1 MTEETGNRPA
11 ESGAGKK
18 PASAVEASDYRALFE
33 HAPSCLWVADA
44 SELKARI
51 DELQASG
58 VTDLVG
64 FFAQNPEVLAE
75 AMSLVRVAEA
85 NQEVLRIYKA
95 ATKEEFATRFLEVIT
110 PDALSHFKEAL
121 LAVGAGRTTYSGEV
135 VVRALDG
142 EVMWI
147 DLFVALA
154 PGHEGSWSRVLVANT
169 EITARKRLEAE
180 LAAQRRIL
188 QSLADFD
195 RSINSLDTSRVI
207 RAALSFIEQRLEIP
221 HTSVA
226 LLDHERGGFSL
237 LQAAPDSEAGQIERL
252 VPFMDTV
259 LTDVVR
265 DTEPRYR
272 PDLRAERPEY
282 AADAELLQ
290 IGLRSDLLIPLI
302 YERECLGTLNCATT
316 EIDGIPEEDRDTL
329 QLMAPRLAQTLA
341 NVRLF
346 DAMER
351 SEASLREAQSVAQVG
366 SWEWDIVGDRVAWS
380 DELYHIF
387 GVDRETF
394 DANYE
399 GFLRLVHPDD
409 REALKMSVDGTLNA
423 DLPYSV
429 EHRIVRPDGGV
440 RHIRGA
446 ARLHRDRE
454 GRPTRL
460 VGTAQDVTQQKEAE
474 EQKRGLQEQV
484 LHAQKLESLGILAGG
499 IAHDFN
505 NLLQG
510 ILGNADFALS
520 ALPPG
525 SMSHSYMQNVIAAT
539 RQAAELSQQLLA
551 YSGKGR
557 FLIEPL
563 DLSAVV
569 GEMTQLLRAS
579 VSKKAMLRFHLADD
593 LPAVEADRAQIRQI
607 ALNLTTNASAAL
619 GGKEGAI
626 TISTGFMF
634 CEADYLSETY
644 LGPEAQAGT
653 YTYLEVKDTGI
664 GMDEETVA
672 RVFDPF
678 FSAKFAS
685 RGLGLAA
692 VLGIVR
698 GHGGTIDVES
708 KPGLGTTFR
717 VLLPSS
723 EKPPARR
730 EAAQPGSDE
739 WRGAGMV
746 LVVDDEKSV
755 RDLARKMLEHLGFD
769 VVTAQDGRE
778 AVEIFQQSPN
788 EIELVLLD
796 LMMPRMSGHEAFEE
810 IRRIRA
816 DARVILSSGYSEE
829 ETIGKYPAT
838 ELAGF
843 IMKPYTLTALQQI
856 VRQAL
861 EG

>member
-1 MTEETGNRPA
+1 MTERP
-11 ESGAGKK
+11 ESGAGNG
-18 PASAVEASDYRALFE
+18 PETAVDTSDYRSLFE
-33 HAPSCLWVADA
+33 HAPSCLWVGDA
-44 SELKARI
+44 SALKAHI
-51 DELQASG
+51 DELLAGG
-58 VTDLVG
+58 VTDLAG
-64 FFAQNPEVLAE
+64 FFGQHPDELAKCL
-75 AMSLVRVAEA
+75 SLVKVADA

-95 ATKEEFATRFLEVIT
+95 CTKEEFATRFHEVIT
-110 PDALSHFKEAL
+110 PDAILHFKEAL
-121 LAVGAGRTTYSGEV
+121 VAVGAGRTSYSGEV

-147 DLFVALA
+147 DLQLALA
-154 PGHEGSWSRVLVANT
+154 PGHEHSWSRVLISNT
-169 EITARKRLEAE
+169 EITARKRMEAD

-195 RSINSLDTSRVI
+195 RSINSLDRSHVI
-207 RAALSFIEQRLEIP
+207 GTALSFIQHRLEIP

-226 LLDHERGGFSL
+226 LLDPERGGFRL
-237 LQAAPDSEAGQIERL
+237 LRAVSNSEADL
-252 VPFMDTV
+252 VESFILFEDTV
-259 LTDVVR
+259 LTGVAR
-265 DTEPRYR
+265 DSKPRYR
-272 PDLRAERPEY
+272 PDLQAESWKY
-282 AADAELLQ
+282 AADSDLLRV
-290 IGLRSDLLIPLI
+290 GLRSDFLIPLV
-302 YERECLGTLNCATT
+302 YEGECLGTLNCATA
-316 EIDGIPEEDRDTL
+316 EVDGIPEEDRETL
-329 QLMAPRLAQTLA
+329 LLLAPRLAQTLA

-346 DAMER
+346 DAVER
-351 SEASLREAQSVAQVG
+351 SEASLREAQTVAQVG
-366 SWEWDIVGDRVAWS
+366 SWEWDIVSDRVVWS
-380 DELYHIF
+380 EELYHIF
-387 GVDRETF
+387 GVDRDTF
-394 DANYE
+394 DANYG

-409 REALKMSVDGTLNA
+409 RDDIEMAVDGTLNA
-423 DLPYSV
+423 DLPYIV

-440 RHIRGA
+440 RYIRGA
-446 ARLHRDRE
+446 ARLHRDEE
-454 GRPTRL
+454 GRPARL
-460 VGTAQDVTQQKEAE
+460 VGTAQDITQQKQAE
-474 EQKRGLQEQV
+474 EQQRRLQEQV
-484 LHAQKLESLGILAGG
+484 LHAQKLESLGVLAGG

-525 SMSHSYMQNVIAAT
+525 SMSHSYVQNVIAAT

-557 FLIEPL
+557 FVIEPV

-579 VSKKAMLRFHLADD
+579 VSKKAILRFHLAED
-593 LPAVEADRAQIRQI
+593 LPTVEADRAQLRQI
-607 ALNLTTNASAAL
+607 ALNLTTNASEAL

-626 TISTGFMF
+626 TISTGCMF
-634 CEADYLSETY
+634 CEADYLAQTY
-644 LGPEAQAGT
+644 LGPDVQAGT

-664 GMDEETVA
+664 GMDEETLD

-678 FSAKFAS
+678 FSIKFAG

-708 KPGLGTTFR
+708 KPGLGATFR

-723 EKPPARR
+723 EKPAAPRESAGPAS
-730 EAAQPGSDE
+730 ED

-746 LVVDDEKSV
+746 LVVDDEKGV

-778 AVEIFQQSPN
+778 AVEIFQQSPD
-788 EIELVLLD
+788 EIELILLD
-796 LMMPRMSGHEAFEE
+796 LTMPRMSGHEAFEE
-810 IRRIRA
+810 IRRIRP
-816 DARVILSSGYSEE
+816 DARVILSSGYDEE
-829 ETIGKYPAT
+829 ETISKFPAT
-838 ELAGF
+838 GLAGF
-843 IMKPYTLTALQQI
+843 IMKPYTLTALREI
-856 VRQAL
+856 VRRAL